1 MMYNTGNMKI
11 LKLITL
17 TFVVFSTFGC
27 SSGSLKYRNYQADT
41 SYIAKV
47 AVLPFNNL
55 SNDNYASERVRTMF
69 IVDLMS
75 RNRWEVVEQGE
86 VSKVLGQ
93 ILRASGAIEGG
104 VIEVNNETLK
114 LLGERLGVQ
123 AVIVGSVNEYIT
135 SSSGSSGSMGEIS
148 VASKM
153 LDAASGVVLWQSIS
167 TVSAGSA
174 LRNFLGLRNPN
185 RSVITKKA
193 VHKSL
198 NTLPK

>member
-1 MMYNTGNMKI
+1 MYNTVKMRTI
-11 LKLITL
+11 TFITL
-17 TFVVFSTFGC
+17 SLVAVMAVGC

-41 SYIAKV
+41 SYIARV

-55 SNDNYASERVRTMF
+55 SGDSYAAERVRTMF

-75 RNRWEVVEQGE
+75 RNRWEIVEQGE

-123 AVIVGSVNEYIT
+123 AVIVGSVNEYISAT
-135 SSSGSSGSMGEIS
+135 GGGRGSQGEIS
-148 VASKM
+148 IAAKM

-167 TVSAGSA
+167 TVQAGSG
-174 LRNFLGLRNPN
+174 LRTFLGIKNPG
-185 RSVITKKA
+185 RSVTTKRA
-193 VHKSL
+193 VHKAI